1 MGRIIG
7 GLLAIALLG
16 SVSLEAC
23 TGLKLT
29 AQDGKVVHGR
39 TLEFGV
45 DVQTSVACIPRGYAF
60 TGQTAD
66 GKGLEYT
73 SKYAAI
79 GAICFDLLALMDGM
93 NEEGLSIGTFYFPG
107 FAGYTPTT
115 DENRAR
121 SLSPIDFPNW
131 ILSQFKSIEEVKA
144 GLSSVVI
151 APTVFKDWGNIVPP
165 FHYVVF
171 EKSGKSIVIEP
182 IEGKLVV
189 HDNPLGVLTN
199 SPNFEWHMTNLRNFI
214 NLTPLNVPPL
224 KLDGIT
230 LAPFGQGSGMVGLP
244 GDFTPPSRF
253 VRAAIFSITATPV
266 KTADEAVFKT
276 FHLLNQ
282 FDIPVGVVKQE
293 EEGVMHT
300 DYTIAT
306 IVRNPNDF
314 KYYYRTYLDQTIRM
328 VDLNTF
334 NKDGKEVQVISTDGK
349 QGFVDM
355 SKELKP
361 FKK

>member
-1 MGRIIG
+1 MNKILG
-7 GLLAIALLG
+7 GLVSMALFAG
-16 SVSLEAC
+16 VSLEAC

-39 TLEFGV
+39 TLEFGL
-45 DVQTSVACIPRGYAF
+45 DVQTSIACIPRGFAF
-60 TGQTAD
+60 TSEVPG
-66 GKGLEYT
+66 GKGMEYT

-79 GAICFDLLALMDGM
+79 GAICFNILDLMDGM
-93 NEEGLSIGTFYFPG
+93 NEEGLSVGTFYFPG
-107 FAGYTPTT
+107 FAEYTPQT
-115 DENRAR
+115 DENQAR

-144 GLSSVVI
+144 GLAGVVI
-151 APTVFKDWGNIVPP
+151 APTVFKDWGNMVPP
-165 FHYVVF
+165 FHYIVF
-171 EKSGKSIVIEP
+171 DKDGNSIVIEP
-182 IEGKLVV
+182 IDGKLVW

-199 SPNFEWHMTNLRNFI
+199 SPNFEWHMTHLRNFI
-214 NLTPLNVPPL
+214 NLTPVNVPPL
-224 KLDGIT
+224 KIAGLT

-253 VRAAIFSITATPV
+253 VRSAIFSITATPE
-266 KTADEAVFKT
+266 KTADESIFKV

-282 FDIPVGVVKQE
+282 FDIPVGLARQSENGVV
-293 EEGVMHT
+293 HT

-306 IVRNPNDF
+306 VARDPSQL
-314 KYYYRTYLDQTIRM
+314 KYYYRTYADQTIRM

-334 NKDGKEVQVISTDGK
+334 NKDGKEVQVISTEGK
-349 QGFVDM
+349 QGFIDM